1 MFLLKKALVLIML
14 IAYTQVFSQDI
25 SIEKDQ
31 TKVNIYQE
39 NQRNDLK
46 VKGTEIRNRSQAVNG
61 DLVFVSKE
69 ANTSEGTAVSDKTEG
84 TVDITFLAPLAD
96 SKYKRGNAIQ
106 VRWTGGN
113 PDDEYALD
121 LFDGRFHYRHVGEL
135 KNSGTYPWIIPTDV
149 KPGKEYKFK
158 LTNTE
163 DFGEYAFSNTFI
175 IKRRVPVAVWIVPG
189 ALVVGGAVYFL
200 FFHGE
205 EEEPDLPA
213 PIEPN

>member
-1 MFLLKKALVLIML
+1 MFLVKKVLTLIML
-14 IAYTQVFSQDI
+14 IVFSQVFSQDI
-25 SIEKDQ
+25 AAVKSRSIEDNNEQ
-31 TKVNIYQE
+31 FANSENSNRSSDITGELVQE
-39 NQRNDLK
+39 N
-46 VKGTEIRNRSQAVNG
+46 NRM
-61 DLVFVSKE
+61 DFVIDSDASDE
-69 ANTSEGTAVSDKTEG
+69 NEGTAE
-84 TVDITFLAPLAD
+84 ITFLAPIAD
-96 SKYKRGNAIQ
+96 SKFKRGNAIQ

-113 PDDEYALD
+113 PEDEYALD

-135 KNSGTYPWIIPTDV
+135 KNSGTYPWIIPMDV

-158 LTNTE
+158 LTNTN
-163 DFGEYAFSNTFI
+163 DFGEYAFSRTFI
-175 IKRRVPVAVWIVPG
+175 VKRRVPVAVWIVPG